1 MRLLILSLAALT
13 MLVAAAC
20 GDDDDDDDDDA
31 ATATATAATT
41 EPAATTTAV
50 VGSLAVSALDEVES
64 AVVRIV
70 AEGSFIDPQLGA
82 RTNVAGSGSGFLID
96 ESGIAVTNN
105 HVVAGA
111 AFIQVFV
118 GGDNRPRNARVL
130 GVSECSDLAVIDI
143 DGEGYPFL
151 EWFDG
156 ALSVG
161 TEVYVAGSLSA
172 IRSSR

>member
-1 MRLLILSLAALT
+1 MKLLILSLAALT

-20 GDDDDDDDDDA
+20 GDDDDDDDA
-31 ATATATAATT
+31 ATVTATAATT

-50 VGSLAVSALDEVES
+50 VGSLAVSALGDVES

-111 AFIQVFV
+111 AFI
-118 GGDNRPRNARVL
+118 
-130 GVSECSDLAVIDI
+130 
-143 DGEGYPFL
+143 
-151 EWFDG
+151 
-156 ALSVG
+156 
-161 TEVYVAGSLSA
+161 
-172 IRSSR
+172 